1 MATVPRANDD
11 MDAPPP
17 APAQDASVDESAHS
31 RLGMQLGDDYWLL
44 DLTDVAEVI
53 PVPDLL
59 RVPLTK
65 PWYAGVANIRGNL
78 ISVIDLAAFLGTSN
92 MVYDDKARLILV
104 GEKHRINSGL
114 IFTRVVGLR
123 QFERF
128 EREADGAQLPAW
140 VEGRYRDPEQRRWHA
155 LNMHGLVTH
164 PDFLSVE
171 LHSL

>member
-1 MATVPRANDD
+1 MATVPQANADRIDRASASE
-11 MDAPPP
+11 DA
-17 APAQDASVDESAHS
+17 AAADESAHS
-31 RLGMQLGDDYWLL
+31 RLGMQLGDEYWLL

-53 PVPDLL
+53 PIPELL

-78 ISVIDLAAFLGTSN
+78 VSVIDLAAFFGRPAVTH
-92 MVYDDKARLILV
+92 DDKARLILV

-114 IFTRVVGLR
+114 IFSRVIGLR

-128 EREADGAQLPAW
+128 EREADAAQLPAW
-140 VEGRYRDPEQRRWHA
+140 VEARYRDHEQQRWNA

-164 PDFLSVE
+164 PDFLAVE
-171 LHSL
+171 LHTL

>member
-1 MATVPRANDD
+1 MATVPEASAGTMTRTMA
-11 MDAPPP
+11 AE
-17 APAQDASVDESAHS
+17 QDASDETAHS
-31 RLGMQLGDDYWLL
+31 RLGMQLGEDYWLL

-53 PVPDLL
+53 PIPDLL

-65 PWYAGVANIRGNL
+65 AWYAGVANIRGNL
-78 ISVIDLAAFLGTSN
+78 ISVIDLAAFLGAPA
-92 MVYDDKARLILV
+92 VVHDDKSRLILV

-114 IFTRVVGLR
+114 IFSRVVGLR

-128 EREADGAQLPAW
+128 EREADSAPLPAW

-164 PDFLSVE
+164 PDFLGVE
-171 LHSL
+171 LHTL

>member
-1 MATVPRANDD
+1 MATVPQANGDKG
-11 MDAPPP
+11 ARP
-17 APAQDASVDESAHS
+17 ATQDEAEETAHS
-31 RLGMQLGDDYWLL
+31 RLGMQLGEEYWLL

-53 PVPDLL
+53 PVPELL

-78 ISVIDLAAFLGTSN
+78 ISVIDLAAFQGASPI
-92 MVYDDKARLILV
+92 VHDDKARLIVV

-114 IFTRVVGLR
+114 IFSRVIGLR

-128 EREADGAQLPAW
+128 DRATDSTPLPAW
-140 VEGRYRDPEQRRWHA
+140 IEARYRDHDQQRWNA

-164 PDFLSVE
+164 PDFLAVE
-171 LHSL
+171 LHTL

>member
-1 MATVPRANDD
+1 MATVPQANGDKAT
-11 MDAPPP
+11 APTV
-17 APAQDASVDESAHS
+17 QDAIEDTAQS
-31 RLGMQLGDDYWLL
+31 RLGMQLGEEYWLL

-53 PVPDLL
+53 PIPELL

-78 ISVIDLAAFLGTSN
+78 ISVIDMAAFQGASA
-92 MVYDDKARLILV
+92 VAHDDKARLIVV

-114 IFTRVVGLR
+114 IFSRVVGLR

-128 EREADGAQLPAW
+128 DREADSTPLPPW
-140 VEGRYRDPEQRRWHA
+140 VEARYRDHEQQRWNA

-164 PDFLSVE
+164 PDFLAVE
-171 LHSL
+171 LHTL